1 MRRNSTR
8 RIWKCTKNGA
18 IPKLEHVAGLPLR
31 MAVVTRGTGGGGIA
45 PSHILAGIEAKPSP
59 SKSLQLKFVFS
70 KKATV
75 DLTLTT
81 YYQFDDEYFV
91 NFVAFL
97 ENTNF
102 TKDL

>member
-18 IPKLEHVAGLPLR
+18 IPKLEHVARLPLCR
-31 MAVVTRGTGGGGIA
+31 AVVTRGTGGGIA

-70 KKATV
+70 KKATKFDKIYFL
-75 DLTLTT
+75 DLTLTSSDG
-81 YYQFDDEYFV
+81 FE
-91 NFVAFL
+91 L
-97 ENTNF
+97 EF
-102 TKDL
+102 FGSSEPEL